1 MMKLQINGFD
11 IEINTSDTEMSIK
24 VIDANGQELAHNT
37 FTQSL
42 ETSDDLQDVDI
53 PAVEETD
60 TDTDTDTEELAEL
73 EETDTNTNTAELED
87 TDTEEDTDL
96 TDIDDLEDLEES
108 VVLDFEQYKKLLENK
123 KNK

>member
-1 MMKLQINGFD
+1 MKLQINGFD

-60 TDTDTDTEELAEL
+60 TDTDTDIDSEESTELRET
-73 EETDTNTNTAELED
+73 EETD
-87 TDTEEDTDL
+87 DL
-96 TDIDDLEDLEES
+96 GDIEDLEDLEES
-108 VVLDFEQYKKLLENK
+108 IVLDFEQYKKLLENK
-123 KNK
+123 KTK